1 MNSNLEE
8 RYESL
13 KKSVNHALKMFC
25 NKIEEM
31 KIEVKD
37 LKTKVN
43 SDKDYHKECSCKK
56 ESTNIKKSVKMI
68 EDNITKCIEK
78 DISKLKEDMNRG
90 LPDKCK

>member
-31 KIEVKD
+31 KLEVKD

-56 ESTNIKKSVKMI
+56 REYKYK
-68 EDNITKCIEK
+68 E
-78 DISKLKEDMNRG
+78 ISENH
-90 LPDKCK
+90 